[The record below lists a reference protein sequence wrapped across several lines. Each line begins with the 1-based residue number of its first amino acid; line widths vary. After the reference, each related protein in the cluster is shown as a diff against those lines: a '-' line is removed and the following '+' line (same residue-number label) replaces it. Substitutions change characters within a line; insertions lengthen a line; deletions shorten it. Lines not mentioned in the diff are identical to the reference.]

1 MRCLRDNNLNIMS
14 GKFSNTATA
23 FGSFASSSKQEEFIR
38 QIAQDEVFQIM
49 SDIKL

>member
-1 MRCLRDNNLNIMS
+1 MS